1 MIRILLV
8 DDQKVIRQG
17 LQALLESEPDFQIV
31 GLAENG
37 KIGTEIAEQLQPDVV
52 LVDMYMPV
60 MDGASATEI
69 ICQRCPNTRV
79 LLLSSADDD
88 QCIADALSAG
98 AMGYLLKNA
107 SSEEVANAIRSVHK
121 GYTQLSPGLLQKV
134 MSRSA
139 SSISESVNT
148 VSDLSYA
155 ENELLKLLKE
165 PDCLDIQTLNTF
177 NTLVTSST
185 EAKKLLPHLKQKLE
199 RQPDHVGA
207 YYFLGTLL
215 YEHQHQA
222 KVALTCW
229 RKGFKQALNQGISL
243 EGLLLFCRSMFAINV
258 EEAFAAIQQVVKMQ
272 GELIPTFVLGQTTD
286 QVFAAESECAQF
298 LAIVWQI
305 QKLHTLLDEHYP
317 LKSKLDD
324 LNTRFAMLTRQRL
337 GL

>member
-1 MIRILLV
+1 
-8 DDQKVIRQG
+8 
-17 LQALLESEPDFQIV
+17 
-31 GLAENG
+31 
-37 KIGTEIAEQLQPDVV
+37 
-52 LVDMYMPV
+52 
-60 MDGASATEI
+60 
-69 ICQRCPNTRV
+69 
-79 LLLSSADDD
+79 
-88 QCIADALSAG
+88 
-98 AMGYLLKNA
+98 
-107 SSEEVANAIRSVHK
+107 
-121 GYTQLSPGLLQKV
+121 